1 MFSMATPKFEEN
13 RKGCEI
19 HNCVWVQDVSKWLLK
34 LSNTTQL
41 PLVSTLVHFSHKH
54 LLISKVK

>member
-13 RKGCEI
+13 RMGCEI
-19 HNCVWVQDVSKWLLK
+19 HNCVWIQDTSKWLLK
-34 LSNTTQL
+34 LNNTTQL

-54 LLISKVK
+54 LLISNVK